1 MFYESDKNL
10 LKLFVGLEIKVVLNL
25 LIVNTEQKSK
35 EIK

>member
-10 LKLFVGLEIKVVLNL
+10 LTLFVGLELKVVLNL

-35 EIK
+35 

>member
-10 LKLFVGLEIKVVLNL
+10 LKLFVGLEIIVVLNL

>member
-35 EIK
+35 

>member
-10 LKLFVGLEIKVVLNL
+10 LKIFVGLEIIVVLNL

-35 EIK
+35 